1 MFVTLCVYMV
11 WLRKR
16 QVCDRP
22 KSRDVIWNSS
32 YKFGLLVGADIDGW
46 MDGWK
51 CPAPAVAVPQGPTTL
66 CQTNWALVALRAL

>member
-32 YKFGLLVGADIDGW
+32 YKFGLLLGADIDGW
-46 MDGWK
+46 MDRSAQRQQWL
-51 CPAPAVAVPQGPTTL
+51 CPKGATTL
-66 CQTNWALVALRAL
+66 CQTNWALVALPAL